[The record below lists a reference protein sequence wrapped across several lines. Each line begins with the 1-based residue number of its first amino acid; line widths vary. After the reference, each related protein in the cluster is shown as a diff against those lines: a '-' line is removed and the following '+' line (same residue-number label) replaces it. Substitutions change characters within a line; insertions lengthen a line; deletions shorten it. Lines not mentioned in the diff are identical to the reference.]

1 MQFFQLAIRT
11 RRQLLSRVVGEHK
24 YQTVFAWRC
33 LSVCMVAGLY
43 CRECYQ
49 DMQNLCA
56 VCNRLVTYDDI
67 DITPEE
73 SV

>member
-1 MQFFQLAIRT
+1 M
-11 RRQLLSRVVGEHK
+11 
-24 YQTVFAWRC
+24 TVC
-33 LSVCMVAGLY
+33 LSVCMVVGLY